1 MGCIQYMYEY
11 VIAITLAVIVAMIY
25 EIYMRYTGLLSQ
37 KNKTINFMYTASFT
51 NPAFHTPC
59 VAPTAQGLAHPAPF
73 FPRRGGKRER
83 ARANKPKWPGPLFLF
98 SSSPFPF
105 FPIVRC
111 SQLVCARYLVVEPS
125 WRPEGTF

>member
-1 MGCIQYMYEY
+1 
-11 VIAITLAVIVAMIY
+11 
-25 EIYMRYTGLLSQ
+25 
-37 KNKTINFMYTASFT
+37 MYTASFT

-125 WRPEGTF
+125 WGGDQKELFERARVSPEIAVCEWARGRAFLAVFSFVTLHGGTFV